1 MPEEGFLRRWAR
13 VKASGADAV
22 AESPPR
28 PVAPPPA
35 APAAAPAAE
44 AVPAAAQP
52 GAAVEAPAQQN
63 VLTLDDAAQ
72 LTPGSDFSAFVSQ
85 GVDKDVR
92 RLALKKLFADP
103 HFNVMDRLDMYM
115 DDYNKPSP
123 VSAAMLAGLEHAR
136 SALRRPEEVQA
147 ELARLAALDP
157 PAHPGGLAQPM
168 PVEVVEARHQEMPSA
183 EGEDVQLADES
194 SPVEDAPVVD
204 GDLPDA
210 HLPADDPAAT
220 LAGEEQLP
228 SVQPG
233 PITQDNDAIALTIVR
248 AHNTEVRP

>member
-13 VKASGADAV
+13 VKASGDDAV
-22 AESPPR
+22 AEAPPR
-28 PVAPPPA
+28 PVAQPP
-35 APAAAPAAE
+35 
-44 AVPAAAQP
+44 AVPAAEPVPAAAHP
-52 GAAVEAPAQQN
+52 DAAVGASSEQT
-63 VLTLDDAAQ
+63 VLTIDDAAQ
-72 LTPGSDFSAFVSQ
+72 LTPGSDFSAFVSR

-123 VSAAMLAGLEHAR
+123 VSAAMLAGLQHAR

-168 PVEVVEARHQEMPSA
+168 PVEVVEAQREETPIA
-183 EGEDVQLADES
+183 EAADVELADES
-194 SPVEDAPVVD
+194 SPVEDAPVAD

-210 HLPADDPAAT
+210 QFPADEPAAMP
-220 LAGEEQLP
+220 AGEEQLP
-228 SVQPG
+228 DVQPG
-233 PITQDNDAIALTIVR
+233 PIAQDNDAVALAIVR
-248 AHNTEVRP
+248 AHNTDVRP